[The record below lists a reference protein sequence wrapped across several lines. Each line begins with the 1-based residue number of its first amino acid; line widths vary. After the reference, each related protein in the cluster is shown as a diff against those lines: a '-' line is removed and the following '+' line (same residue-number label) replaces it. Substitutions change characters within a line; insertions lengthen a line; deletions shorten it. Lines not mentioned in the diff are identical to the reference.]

1 MRCSGLDNSPTVEPD
16 MIADFISDAAWALR
30 STYHTV
36 LRASPGAAIFG
47 RDMLFDIPF
56 VADWNDIGRRRQK
69 AVEKDNA
76 RENASR
82 IAFDYK
88 VGQKVLLRKDGILR
102 KAEYKYEGPYE
113 ITQVFCNGTVRIQR
127 GSINERL
134 NIRRLTPFTERQE
147 GEDNSF

>member
-1 MRCSGLDNSPTVEPD
+1 M
-16 MIADFISDAAWALR
+16 
-30 STYHTV
+30 
-36 LRASPGAAIFG
+36 
-47 RDMLFDIPF
+47 
-56 VADWNDIGRRRQK
+56 
-69 AVEKDNA
+69 EKDNA

-147 GEDNSF
+147 GED